1 MMNFTSNHCGVSISL
16 YFKACYPVSVYVAAF
31 KVTLENTE
39 IKPEGKA
46 TTVSTAGLPGKSQYW
61 LCDCNKGTIHT
72 QDASTTG
79 TECEVHMNSLIHL
92 CHFSVNLNYLN
103 ILNLLKFYF

>member
-1 MMNFTSNHCGVSISL
+1 MMNFTSNHCGVSVSF

-46 TTVSTAGLPGKSQYW
+46 TFQKEMTLK
-61 LCDCNKGTIHT
+61 
-72 QDASTTG
+72 
-79 TECEVHMNSLIHL
+79 
-92 CHFSVNLNYLN
+92 
-103 ILNLLKFYF
+103 NLLNEYLQFKY